1 MSVANLPVLSGFA
14 RRGAVAPYERGRPPV
29 AGKTVVNKVGFLA
42 ALLRPIGIALA
53 TVIVGVATVF
63 AWNIYS
69 ASESRRALHEATVP
83 ATGTTVETTIR
94 RQVADGEVEML
105 LRRSD
110 DSVLRVIAAEDDRDR
125 LINRL
130 LGELEASRQRVHGQA
145 SAVLDRAFDD
155 AFAGRAGDLD
165 RYADWYF
172 AWGRSWRLLYEAL
185 IGAGQETARLGF
197 SRTQVSDA
205 ARYAVEDYLLRH
217 YREMV
222 LRPAVRDPL
231 ISAGILAVF
240 REANAGFLA
249 STAVLDE
256 EIQRFAG
263 QDALYTE
270 KLDADAVKVRLDW
283 DAEMWRAPREG
294 AGDRYLAPARTAV
307 VVAGGAFVLGPIVER
322 LLVPYLARATAPVLA
337 SARMAVGGAAVGSI
351 EPGLGTAIG
360 VIGGLALDWGI
371 NAFQDWMSR
380 DDFVADNA
388 AALDATIAAW
398 KSRIMPEVS
407 RSIDVWFDD
416 ARARLVQLA
425 QR

>member
-1 MSVANLPVLSGFA
+1 MSVANLPILSGFA
-14 RRGAVAPYERGRPPV
+14 RRGAVAPYGRGRTLV

-42 ALLRPIGIALA
+42 AMLRPIGLAVA
-53 TVIVGVATVF
+53 TVIVGVAAVF

-69 ASESRRALHEATVP
+69 ASEIRRALHETAVP
-83 ATGTTVETTIR
+83 ATGTSVETTIR
-94 RQVADGEVEML
+94 RQVADGEVEMV

-110 DSVLRVIAAEDDRDR
+110 DSVLRVIAARDDRDR
-125 LINRL
+125 LVNRL

-145 SAVLDRAFDD
+145 SAALDRTLAD
-155 AFAGRAGDLD
+155 AFAGRADDLD

-185 IGAGQETARLGF
+185 IGAGQEAARLGF

-222 LRPAVRDPL
+222 LKPAVRDPL
-231 ISAGILAVF
+231 VSAGILAVF
-240 REANAGFLA
+240 RDANAGFLA
-249 STAVLDE
+249 AAAAFDD

-270 KLDADAVKVRLDW
+270 RLDADAVKVRLDW
-283 DAEMWRAPREG
+283 DAETWRAPRQD

-307 VVAGGAFVLGPIVER
+307 VVAGGAFVLGPIANR
-322 LLVPYLARATAPVLA
+322 LLAQHLARATAPVLA

-360 VIGGLALDWGI
+360 ALGGLALDWGI

-380 DDFVADNA
+380 DDFIADNA

-398 KSRIMPEVS
+398 KGRIMPEVS

-416 ARARLVQLA
+416 ARARLVQLSVP
-425 QR
+425 